1 MKFKKY
7 YIAILLL
14 SLIVSLLI
22 GYQRYV
28 VEQGN
33 RVYEITMAFDEVEKS
48 AAFRNVALQDE
59 LTKWQSVGI
68 NAITLNEMT
77 IKSLEKMGKYNLNT
91 HFEGNDL
98 VVQGDVEGLAMIAER
113 LSKRLA
119 AGRQI
124 SFKNP
129 QTLVVSG
136 NVNDFFNASIQ
147 SKYDLFSERTSVPL
161 RLASVLEFVG
171 LGYSDSEIKMIKEAG
186 LAIRFRPAYVYGVQN
201 AKYAIDET
209 FRYVDSYS
217 KQPYICFVGNDVLGT
232 DSELDYLA
240 EQIKARNMSV
250 GMIET
255 TIQRGH
261 VEQDGL
267 LPLVKALDYRA
278 VRLFSTFNFIR
289 DRYDYNMPGHHS
301 GEEVANTYFRAI
313 SERNISVIYFRTY
326 TRAGKLIDVP
336 AEVYKK
342 NLDSLRARLA
352 SHGIENIAPDWDSGT
367 RNFYMDAFHADHR
380 LVGIVALG
388 VVAAFLLLIN
398 LFYALPR
405 VLNLTLMIIAMPTT
419 YLIFF
424 LNIKPA
430 LFNAAFGLAAVI
442 VFATLSI
449 YYIIWQGRKIHDAP
463 QRLSYFQTVT
473 KGILVLGTAILISLV
488 GSFIEISFY
497 ADSKYLLEMAIFR
510 GVKISQLLPLL
521 IALFVAVYYFG
532 GEILQKT
539 GLKRTEQI
547 KYVLSLNV
555 KIWQVLLGF
564 VLLALVAILLLRS
577 GHDKNVQTFSLE
589 LLFRNILEFVL
600 YARPRT
606 KALMLGFPIVIFFI
620 QIVNTRKYAWSYP
633 LFAFLIGIGQ
643 ADLLNTFSHIRTPLE
658 LSLVRVLLAFVLS
671 IVVFI
676 GYAIGVAILQLI
688 VRWVIGHIKK
698 QSAENV

>member
-7 YIAILLL
+7 YIAIVLLGL
-14 SLIVSLLI
+14 VVSLSI
-22 GYQRYV
+22 GYRRYV
-28 VEQGN
+28 VEQSN
-33 RVYEITMAFDEVEKS
+33 RIYEITMAFEEVEKS
-48 AAFRNVALQDE
+48 AAFRSVSLQEE
-59 LTKWQSVGI
+59 LAKWRDAGVNS
-68 NAITLNEMT
+68 ITLNEMT
-77 IKSLEKMGKYNLNT
+77 IKSLEKMGKYNLHT
-91 HFEGNDL
+91 HFEGNNL
-98 VVQGDVEGLAMIAER
+98 VVEGEAEGLKMIAER
-113 LSKRLA
+113 LKERLV

-124 SFKNP
+124 GFRDS
-129 QTLVVSG
+129 QTLLISG
-136 NVNDFFNASIQ
+136 DVNDFFNTAIQ
-147 SKYDLFSERTSVPL
+147 AKYDLFSERTSVPM

-171 LGYSDSEIKMIKEAG
+171 LGYSDREIELVEASA
-186 LAIRFRPAYVYGVQN
+186 LAMRFRPAYIYGVQD
-201 AKYAIDET
+201 AKRSIDDT
-209 FRYVDSYS
+209 FSYIDRHS

-232 DSELDYLA
+232 DFESDYLA
-240 EQIKARNMSV
+240 EQLRARNMSV

-267 LPLVKALDYRA
+267 LPLVEKLDYRA

-289 DRYDYNMPGHHS
+289 DRYDYHMPGHHS
-301 GEEVANTYFRAI
+301 GEEVANTFFRAI

-336 AEVYKK
+336 TEVYKK
-342 NLDSLRARLA
+342 NFDSLRQRLA
-352 SHGIENIAPDWDSGT
+352 AHGVTNISADWDT
-367 RNFYMDAFHADHR
+367 AERNFYMDVFHADHR
-380 LVGIVALG
+380 LVGVVALA
-388 VVAAFLLLIN
+388 VVAASLLLIN

-405 VLNLTLMIIAMPTT
+405 VLNLTLMVITMPTT
-419 YLIFF
+419 YLLFF
-424 LNIKPA
+424 LNIKPS
-430 LFNAAFGLAAVI
+430 LCNAVFGLAAVI

-449 YYIIWQGRKIHDAP
+449 YYIIWQGRKILDADK
-463 QRLSYFQTVT
+463 QLTYFQTVI
-473 KGILVLGTAILISLV
+473 KGIAVLAAAVLIALA

-521 IALFVAVYYFG
+521 IALFIAVYYFG
-532 GEILQKT
+532 GEILQKK

-577 GHDKNVQTFSLE
+577 GHDKNIQTLSLE
-589 LLFRNILEFVL
+589 LLFRNVLEFVL

-620 QIVNTRKYAWSYP
+620 QIVNARKYAWSYP
-633 LFAFLIGIGQ
+633 IFAFLIGIGQ

-658 LSLVRVLLAFVLS
+658 LSLVRVFLAFALS

-676 GYAIGVAILQLI
+676 GYAAGVAILRI
-688 VRWVIGHIKK
+688 VVRWVIGHIKK
-698 QSAENV
+698 QSAENA

>member
-7 YIAILLL
+7 YIAIIAVALMA
-14 SLIVSLLI
+14 SLFV
-22 GYQRYV
+22 GYQRYR
-28 VEQGN
+28 VEQSN
-33 RVYEITMAFDEVEKS
+33 RVYEITMAFDEVERD
-48 AAFRNVALQDE
+48 AAFSDVSLSEALS
-59 LTKWQSVGI
+59 KWKEVGI
-68 NAITLNEMT
+68 NTITLNEMT
-77 IKSLEKMGKYNLNT
+77 IKSLEKMGEFGIDT
-91 HFEGNDL
+91 HYEGNDL
-98 VVQGDVEGLAMIAER
+98 VVAGEADGLAMIAER
-113 LSKRLA
+113 LKARLT

-124 SFKNP
+124 YFKNP
-129 QTLVVSG
+129 NTLVISG

-171 LGYSDSEIKMIKEAG
+171 LGYADSEIAMIKDAG
-186 LAIRFRPAYVYGVQN
+186 LDIRFRPAYVYGVQD
-201 AKYAIDET
+201 AKRSIDET
-209 FRYVDSYS
+209 FRYIDAYS
-217 KQPYICFVGNDVLGT
+217 KQPYLCFVGNDVLGT
-232 DSELDYLA
+232 DRELDYLA
-240 EQIKARNMSV
+240 EQLKRRDMSV

-267 LPLVKALDYRA
+267 IPLVEKVDYHA

-289 DRYDYNMPGHHS
+289 DRYDYNMPWHHS
-301 GEEVANTYFRAI
+301 GEEISNTYFRAI

-336 AEVYKK
+336 AAVYKK
-342 NLDSLRARLA
+342 NFDSLRSRLA
-352 SHGIENIAPDWDSGT
+352 GHGIENITPGWTDKG
-367 RNFYMDAFHADHR
+367 RNFYMTEFHADHR
-380 LVGIVALG
+380 LVGLVALG
-388 VVAAFLLLIN
+388 VIAAFLLLIN

-405 VLNLTLMIIAMPTT
+405 VLNLTLVFLTMPLT
-419 YLIFF
+419 YALYFF
-424 LNIKPA
+424 NVKQS
-430 LFNAAFGLAAVI
+430 LFNALFGLAAVI

-449 YYIIWQGRKIHDAP
+449 YYIIWQGRQTLDAA
-463 QRLSYFQTVT
+463 QRLSYFQTVA
-473 KGILVLGTAILISLV
+473 KGIAVLAVAILISLV
-488 GSFIEISFY
+488 GSLIEISFY

-510 GVKISQLLPLL
+510 GVKVSQLLPLL
-521 IALFVAVYYFG
+521 IALFIAVYYFG
-532 GEILQKT
+532 GEILQKQ

-589 LLFRNILEFVL
+589 LLFRNLLELVL

-606 KALMLGFPIVIFFI
+606 KALMLGFPIVVFFI
-620 QIVNTRKYAWSYP
+620 QIVNARKYAWSYP
-633 LFAFLIGIGQ
+633 IFAFLMAIGQ

-658 LSLVRVLLAFVLS
+658 LSLVRVLLAFALS
-671 IVVFI
+671 IVVFA
-676 GYAIGVAILQLI
+676 GYAIGVAILQII

-698 QSAENV
+698 QSAESA